1 VREPPQPQKSFILLE
16 DFTAVNMGAK
26 SNNLQVL
33 HKGLGS
39 WINLPRSGCIPF
51 KMLEYTLDLQTEI
64 RDQIHRYI
72 DKLAKTKSVKKMNR
86 LLYRCKD
93 LVMRIEFIPSDPMLS
108 YLKQQL
114 IVFGIQE
121 KDFG

>member
-1 VREPPQPQKSFILLE
+1 
-16 DFTAVNMGAK
+16 
-26 SNNLQVL
+26 
-33 HKGLGS
+33 
-39 WINLPRSGCIPF
+39 
-51 KMLEYTLDLQTEI
+51 
-64 RDQIHRYI
+64 
-72 DKLAKTKSVKKMNR
+72 MNR